1 MQDTGDKGV
10 FAEDNSEIME
20 INSAGVVLSYYRD
33 KYGLTLEQVCDG
45 ICSTSKL
52 LRMEKGKRCVDSL
65 TSSQLLERIGKMVD
79 QFEQLLNEEDYA
91 LWCARESIRKHMQHK
106 EYDRVRED
114 LTAYRAMKNRAHRL
128 HEQFCSY
135 YEIMMA
141 EDQLENGESAQRG
154 LRDEQAKLCE
164 NALRALRLTKPAFVP
179 GSSGGKQLYT
189 STEIGLILRLVH
201 YGKYNNDAWAEEIL
215 LDLFRHIECYDTE
228 RRKQKMGYLILMELI
243 ELEQRLQEPDKE
255 LAYIDQGIDFVAQGR
270 DIGGLDRLHFLKAQA
285 LMRRYGAAALKEE
298 NQGGFGGRDVRRE
311 IQRECL
317 MAYSICEVFG
327 DMQQMEAIRRFCGE
341 ELRWQITGLEM

>member
-1 MQDTGDKGV
+1 MRDTGDKGV

-52 LRMEKGKRCVDSL
+52 SRLENGNRCVDSL
-65 TSSQLLERIGKMVD
+65 TSSQLLERIGKTSD
-79 QFEQLLNEEDYA
+79 QFEQLLNDEDYA
-91 LWCARESIRKHMQHK
+91 LWRARESISKNMRSKD
-106 EYDRVRED
+106 YDRVREE
-114 LTAYRAMKNRAHRL
+114 LSAYRAMKNSAPGL

-135 YEIMMA
+135 QDVMMTV
-141 EDQLENGESAQRG
+141 DQLECGGSARRDRQKERG
-154 LRDEQAKLCE
+154 RLCE
-164 NALRALRLTKPAFVP
+164 SALRALHLTKPAFVP
-179 GSSGGKQLYT
+179 GSSGEEQLYT
-189 STEIGLILRLVH
+189 STEIGLILSVIH
-201 YGKYNNDAWAEEIL
+201 YGDEHNDIWVEEIL

-228 RRKQKMGYLILMELI
+228 HRKQKMGYLILMELI
-243 ELEQRLQEPDKE
+243 ELEQRLQEPDIE
-255 LAYIDQGIDFVAQGR
+255 LTYIDQGIDFVAQGR
-270 DIGGLDRLHFLKAQA
+270 EIGGLDRLHFLKAQA
-285 LMRRYGAAALKEE
+285 LLRRYGAAALKEDDR
-298 NQGGFGGRDVRRE
+298 GVFGGRDVRRE